1 VDPVA
6 PLIERG
12 ALAALNHLLQQQP
25 WAAERLRAFAG
36 QGVEFRCPPFPDLRL
51 RIADT
56 GLLDSAQAETA
67 STLVVKL
74 TPGTLP
80 FLFARDETARKQ
92 IEIEGSADLASTV
105 DTLFRHLGWDFE
117 EDLSRVFGDIVAHR
131 LAAGGRAI
139 AAWQREAAL
148 RLAENLVE
156 YWTEEQ
162 PLLARP
168 TEVEHFCR
176 DVDTLRD
183 DVARIEKRIERLSGS
198 GRNR

>member
-1 VDPVA
+1 M
-6 PLIERG
+6 IERG
-12 ALAALNHLLQQQP
+12 AVAGLNHLLTQQP
-25 WAAERLRAFAG
+25 WATERLKVFAG

-51 RIADT
+51 RITDG
-56 GLLDSAQAETA
+56 GLLDRAQAEAA
-67 STLVVKL
+67 SALVVKL
-74 TPGTLP
+74 TPGALP
-80 FLFARDETARKQ
+80 FLLARDETARKQ
-92 IEIEGSADLASTV
+92 VEIEGSADLASAV
-105 DTLFRHLGWDFE
+105 DYLFRNLTWDVE

-131 LAAGGRAI
+131 LASSGKAF

-168 TEVEHFCR
+168 ADVENFCR
-176 DVDTLRD
+176 NVDTLRD
-183 DVARIEKRIERLSGS
+183 DVARLEKRIEHLSGP

>member
-1 VDPVA
+1 M
-6 PLIERG
+6 IERG
-12 ALAALNHLLQQQP
+12 AVAGLNHLLTQQP
-25 WAAERLRAFAG
+25 WATERLKAFAG

-51 RIADT
+51 RITDG
-56 GLLDSAQAETA
+56 GLLDRAQAEAA
-67 STLVVKL
+67 SALVVKL
-74 TPGTLP
+74 TPGALP
-80 FLFARDETARKQ
+80 FLLARDETARKQ
-92 IEIEGSADLASTV
+92 VEIEGSADLASAV
-105 DTLFRHLGWDFE
+105 DYLFRNLTWDVE

-131 LAAGGRAI
+131 LASGGTAF

-168 TEVEHFCR
+168 ADVENFCSN
-176 DVDTLRD
+176 VDTLRD
-183 DVARIEKRIERLSGS
+183 DVARLEKRIEHLSGP